1 MNQPDAA
8 GGHGE
13 SSWKLGQG
21 AILLC
26 AFFWS
31 TSGLFIKL
39 VDWNP
44 VVIAGSRSFLAAF
57 FLFALR
63 LPGRRRIRP
72 ADRTAPGRSSLERRP
87 LGRDI
92 FFTLAGGIAYAITMI
107 VFVIANKRTTS
118 ANAILLQ
125 YTAPVWAALLGWAVA
140 GERPRWE
147 QWAALVLVFFGMLL
161 FFKDDL
167 GGGNFFGDVLAIIS
181 GICFGVHSVLLRM
194 IKRGET
200 ADAMLLSHILC
211 ALFSVPFLFL
221 YPPGLSPGTIS
232 AILFMGIIQIGAA
245 SALFAYGI
253 KRVTAIQAMLTAM
266 IEPVL
271 NPVWVFAVTGE
282 KPALSALIGGGIIIT
297 ALTLSAVVSARRG
310 AGKGATDNPCR

>member
-1 MNQPDAA
+1 LIRLKLYQPDIP
-8 GGHGE
+8 GGPSG

-44 VVIAGSRSFLAAF
+44 VVIAGSRSFFAAL

-63 LPGRRRIRP
+63 FLRRRRLCPAGRIGQDRP
-72 ADRTAPGRSSLERRP
+72 PLERRP

-92 FFTLAGGIAYAITMI
+92 FFTFAGGIAYASTMI

-125 YTAPVWAALLGWAVA
+125 YTAPVWAALLGWAIA
-140 GERPRWE
+140 RERPRWE

-161 FFKDDL
+161 FFKDDM
-167 GGGNFFGDVLAIIS
+167 GGGNLFGDVLAIIS
-181 GICFGVHSVLLRM
+181 GICFGAHSVLLRM
-194 IKRGET
+194 IKRGEA

-211 ALFSVPFLFL
+211 ALFSVPFFFL
-221 YPPGLSPGTIS
+221 YPASLSPGT
-232 AILFMGIIQIGAA
+232 AGAVLFMGIIQIGAA

-266 IEPVL
+266 IEPAL
-271 NPVWVFAVTGE
+271 NPLWVFAVTGE
-282 KPALSALIGGGIIIT
+282 KPAFSALIGGGIIIA
-297 ALTLSAVVSARRG
+297 ALTLSAVISTRRG
-310 AGKGATDNPCR
+310 R

>member
-1 MNQPDAA
+1 MNQADSPGP
-8 GGHGE
+8 GG

-26 AFFWS
+26 AFLWS

-44 VVIAGSRSFLAAF
+44 VVIAGSRSFLAAL
-57 FLFALR
+57 FLFTLR
-63 LPGRRRIRP
+63 ILRRRRVYP
-72 ADRTAPGRSSLERRP
+72 AGRRTAPGGPSPERSKP

-92 FFTLAGGIAYAITMI
+92 FFTFAGGLAYAATMI

-125 YTAPVWAALLGWAVA
+125 YTAPVWAALLGWVIA

-147 QWAALVLVFFGMLL
+147 QWAALVLVFLGMLL
-161 FFKDDL
+161 FFKEDL

-194 IKRGET
+194 IRRGET

-211 ALFSVPFLFL
+211 ALFGVPFFFL
-221 YPPGLSPGTIS
+221 YPASLSPGTAG
-232 AILFMGIIQIGAA
+232 AIFFMGLIQIGVA

-282 KPALSALIGGGIIIT
+282 KPAFSALIGGGIIIT
-297 ALTLSAVVSARRG
+297 ALVLSAVISARRG
-310 AGKGATDNPCR
+310 RRA